1 MEAGRKVLYLQVASG
16 DEVYQSALVIFLS
29 PYYVRHDIFNSSF
42 FALFDDAQLQS
53 SMKYHVDFIPPVSV
67 ICVSVHS

>member
-1 MEAGRKVLYLQVASG
+1 MRFIRVLWLFFFHLITSVM
-16 DEVYQSALVIFLS
+16 
-29 PYYVRHDIFNSSF
+29 SF
-42 FALFDDAQLQS
+42 FIRLFPLFDDAQLQS